1 MKYLGNILSLTLT
14 IVSLFALSAEGQDYR
29 KEIDEAVRGV
39 SEAWLYQDDSM
50 LRQNLE
56 VLAQKEILQ
65 SLVQPSYA
73 SRSWIRRVKGRQGG
87 DLKEVG
93 FQVFMHYLRQK
104 GIDLRPEAMF
114 RKHQQRGS

>member
-1 MKYLGNILSLTLT
+1 MRYILFLTT
-14 IVSLFALSAEGQDYR
+14 IVSLFALSSAEGQDYR
-29 KEIDEAVRGV
+29 KEIDEAVRGAA
-39 SEAWLYQDDSM
+39 EAWLYQDDEL
-50 LRQNLE
+50 LRRNLE

-73 SRSWIRRVKGRQGG
+73 PRSWMARVKGRRGG

-114 RKHQQRGS
+114 RKLQQRGS